1 MKIEVISINE
11 EIGAPY
17 LNFSKAIGTTD
28 IITRSAGTDHIDM
41 KYAKKI
47 GIDIHSLKN
56 YHINSTAE
64 HYWNLLFRLMRPLN
78 QKAGYELAGKTLLII
93 GKGKVG
99 KLLAKQAKAFGLRVL
114 TYDIIDGQ
122 TKKDLNALLGI
133 AQVIFLCVPLTK
145 KTKNILDVKEFTLMK
160 EKPFIVNAARTK
172 LIDLDAAEFA
182 IKRKYIK
189 GYAIDDKVQ
198 HRINGYEQENKFVS
212 CGRHMGARTIEAQEK
227 ADEEIKQIREKIQN
241 E

>member
-1 MKIEVISINE
+1 MSITEVNITTNCDE
-11 EIGAPY
+11 DY
-17 LNFSKAIGTTD
+17 LDVADGYNVTD
-28 IITRSAGTDHIDM
+28 IITRSVGTDHIDM
-41 KYAKKI
+41 KHAKKL
-47 GIDIHSLKN
+47 GINIHNLQS

-78 QKAGYELAGKTLLII
+78 QIPGNELAGKTLLII

-145 KTKNILDVKEFTLMK
+145 KTQNILDVKEFALMK

-189 GYAIDDKVQ
+189 GYAIDEKVR
-198 HRINGYEQENKFVS
+198 HRINGYKQENKFVS
-212 CGRHMGARTIEAQEK
+212 CEQHMGARTIEAQLK
-227 ADEEIKQIREKIQN
+227 ADEEIKLLQEKIQD